1 MIDASGIF
9 KIDDPNTE
17 TLGELQSQL
26 GGILAVG
33 TRSDG
38 RYYLSDLCQAS
49 SINSCARFKPEDYDK
64 PANLTL
70 EERIENKFG
79 FGDTPLIEPLD
90 THIPHAEYVYRKPKG
105 GEHSMNRLRDFS
117 GYNHKAGNPY
127 SVEWPKG
134 KIQRDQLNYIAVKV
148 NFQID
153 RWDANSCVKMGE
165 IMDDVSQ
172 SYYLALLVNNG
183 RRSYVL
189 PSSVPVSRMRD
200 ETYVFATFL
209 FAKDESLLGDNS
221 YLSDIV
227 FPFVIEDME
236 FDDEDTKYTIA
247 VVACTTSYIN
257 TKPVMEYAVKSME
270 VKHGI
275 DRKEFSVATINSN
288 SLDGLSGYLEPEWGD
303 MPEGETVDSFTPFY
317 LDGTIIKANLTTTS
331 EWAKTLA
338 YIVVEVSSYSG
349 FITGPDGEE
358 YEDRIYVLSLGKEIG
373 INADVRGT
381 YEIADLSGYT
391 IWAAAPANPKTIT
404 IRLLAYPNSSMV
416 GDPKVLDV
424 RTETI

>member
-70 EERIENKFG
+70 EERRSNKFG
-79 FGDTPLIEPLD
+79 FGYTPMIEPRD
-90 THIPHAEYVYRKPKG
+90 ADIPHAVYVYRKPQG
-105 GEHSMNRLRDFS
+105 GEHSMNRLRDFN
-117 GYNHKAGNPY
+117 GYNHKAGSPL
-127 SVEWPKG
+127 SIEWPKG
-134 KIQRDQLNYIAVKV
+134 KIQRDQLNHIIVKV

-153 RWDANSCVKMGE
+153 RWDARSCVKMGE

-183 RRSYVL
+183 RHSYVL
-189 PSSVPVSRMRD
+189 PSNIPVSRMRED
-200 ETYVFATFL
+200 TYILATFL
-209 FAKDESLLGDNS
+209 FAKNADLFGDYS

-227 FPFVIEDME
+227 FPFVISDME
-236 FDDEDTKYTIA
+236 YDTKDTKYTIA
-247 VVACTTSYIN
+247 AVACATSYPDDML
-257 TKPVMEYAVKSME
+257 PVDQRSVKSME
-270 VKHGI
+270 IKYGI
-275 DRKEFSVATINSN
+275 DRKEFSVATSEP
-288 SLDGLSGYLEPEWGD
+288 LDGLYGYLSPEWSIS
-303 MPEGETVDSFTPFY
+303 EGSTVNSFTPFY
-317 LDGTIIKANLTTTS
+317 LDGTKLYANLTTTS
-331 EWAKTLA
+331 EWRRTFA
-338 YIVVEVSSYSG
+338 YIAVEISSDYG

-373 INADVRGT
+373 INADVNGT

-391 IWAAAPANPKTIT
+391 LWAAAPANPKTIT
-404 IRLLAYPNSSMV
+404 IRLLAYQNSSMV

-424 RTETI
+424 RKETI